1 MTDIVATTAP
11 GFEHTQFFST
21 VAEEYAAIRNGA
33 AVLDRSARLR
43 MLFVGAKAGEALTG
57 LVTNDVLS
65 LQSGSGQFA
74 AALTAKGKIIADV
87 RVFARDDDYL
97 VDASP
102 ASGAGF
108 AQMIRKFV
116 NPRLAQYADVSPILR
131 TVGVLGPRAAMSVA
145 TVTGV
150 PVDALRALRALAP
163 YGHLRCSFES
173 ASLDIACA
181 SDLGVDS
188 FDCFVPVE
196 HANTLWERLIT
207 TGGVPVGAAAA
218 EIIRVESGRPRWGVD
233 MDENTLAQEANF
245 DELAGISYT
254 KGCYTG
260 QETVARVHFRGHVN
274 RHLRG
279 LASEVLL
286 APHAELFGDD
296 GQPCGE
302 VRSAADS
309 PTFGPIAIAM
319 VRREIAD
326 GARVTARWD
335 GSEATA
341 TVVALPFR

>member
-1 MTDIVATTAP
+1 MTDIIATIAP
-11 GFEHTQFFST
+11 GFERTESFANT
-21 VAEEYAAIRNGA
+21 ANEYAAIRHGA
-33 AVLDRSARLR
+33 AVIDRSARLR
-43 MLFVGAKAGEALTG
+43 MLIAGAKAGEALTG
-57 LVTNDVLS
+57 LVTNDVLA
-65 LQSGSGQFA
+65 LKPGTGQFA
-74 AALTAKGKIIADV
+74 AALTTKGKIIADV
-87 RVFARDDDYL
+87 RIFARDDGYL

-116 NPRLAQYADVSPILR
+116 NPRLAQYADISPILR
-131 TVGVLGPRAAMSVA
+131 AVGVLGPHAAASVSA
-145 TVTGV
+145 VTGV
-150 PVDALRALRALAP
+150 PIDILDALAP
-163 YGHLRCSFES
+163 YAHLRCTYEG
-173 ASLDIACA
+173 ASLDIARSA
-181 SDLGVDS
+181 DVAVDS

-196 HANTLWERLIT
+196 HAAALWDRL
-207 TGGVPVGAAAA
+207 VASGAVAAGSAAA
-218 EIIRVESGRPRWGVD
+218 EIVRVESGRPLWGVD

-279 LASEVLL
+279 LSGEVLL
-286 APHAELFGDD
+286 APRAELFGDD
-296 GQPCGE
+296 SQPCGE
-302 VRSAADS
+302 VRSAVES
-309 PTFGPIAIAM
+309 PSFGAIAIAM

-335 GSEATA
+335 GGEATA